1 MLAENQ
7 HFRTSKSLLLIMV
20 LTIVNTHK
28 APLFCVLCAENP
40 KDIEETNII
49 NQHLAIPTR
58 ALQNSCKG
66 KDKERKTMAIGQPE
80 CAERKKSAQG
90 FSPMYLQIFFL
101 SWRIGAA
108 HVKIIFH
115 PQEESRFISIT
126 SKLGQC
132 N

>member
-28 APLFCVLCAENP
+28 APPFCVLCAENS
-40 KDIEETNII
+40 KDIAEETNII

-66 KDKERKTMAIGQPE
+66 KDKERKPWPFWPT
-80 CAERKKSAQG
+80 
-90 FSPMYLQIFFL
+90 
-101 SWRIGAA
+101 
-108 HVKIIFH
+108 
-115 PQEESRFISIT
+115 T
-126 SKLGQC
+126 
-132 N
+132 

>member
-1 MLAENQ
+1 M
-7 HFRTSKSLLLIMV
+7 
-20 LTIVNTHK
+20 
-28 APLFCVLCAENP
+28 CCAENP
-40 KDIEETNII
+40 KDIEEETNII

-66 KDKERKTMAIGQPE
+66 EDKERKTMAIGQPGS
-80 CAERKKSAQG
+80 AERKSLHTGKDIH
-90 FSPMYLQIFFL
+90 PCKMYLQIFFL
-101 SWRIGAA
+101 GELGRML
-108 HVKIIFH
+108 KTIFH